1 VPPCEYYY
9 RVHTPNYK
17 GTEIRKQLLTEPPA
31 TVHLS
36 DAELYQLVDDPTRLD
51 IFAPCHSQSVEHGV
65 AVTSLAVKRF
75 RTRVNQLGASLQI
88 EHARKVTPGEVTH
101 KSRNLVYEEKD

>member
-1 VPPCEYYY
+1 MA
-9 RVHTPNYK
+9 
-17 GTEIRKQLLTEPPA
+17 LT
-31 TVHLS
+31 
-36 DAELYQLVDDPTRLD
+36 DAQLYQLVDDPTSLE

-65 AVTSLAVKRF
+65 AITSLAVTRW
-75 RTRVNQLGASLQI
+75 RTRENQLGAALQI